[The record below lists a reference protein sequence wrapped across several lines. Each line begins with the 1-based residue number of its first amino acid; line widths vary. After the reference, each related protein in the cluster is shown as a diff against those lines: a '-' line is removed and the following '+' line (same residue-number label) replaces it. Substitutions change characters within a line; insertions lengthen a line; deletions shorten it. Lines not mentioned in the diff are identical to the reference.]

1 MKFKIIRQAF
11 IKSLPVMAG
20 YIVLSIGFGILL
32 KKAGYGVIWSFCMSA
47 FIYLVRVLPAAIIG
61 MLVIYCLKDITL
73 TAMPY
78 GVPELIAA
86 ACTVLMQVWKRSSLL
101 SILAGTAVYM
111 ILIQTIF

>member
-1 MKFKIIRQAF
+1 MRAALLIA
-11 IKSLPVMAG
+11 VMALVTMAVRFLPFLIFRRNTPQ
-20 YIVLSIGFGILL
+20 YI
-32 KKAGYGVIWSFCMSA
+32 
-47 FIYLVRVLPAAIIG
+47 IYLGRVLPAAIIG

-78 GVPELIAA
+78 GIPELIAA